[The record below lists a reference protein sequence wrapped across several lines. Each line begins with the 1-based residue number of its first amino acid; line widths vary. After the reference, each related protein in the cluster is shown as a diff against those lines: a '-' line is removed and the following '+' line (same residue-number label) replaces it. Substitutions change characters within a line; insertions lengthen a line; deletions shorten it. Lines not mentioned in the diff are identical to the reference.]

1 MIDLRIWRA
10 ALLVAPVVIV
20 IAMFSLRSLPG
31 ALQSALPPDAFDAQA
46 AATLAGDL
54 AEAHPEPRPGSDQD
68 EALGRL
74 VQDRFAQIP
83 SVEVSEQ
90 TFSASYG
97 GEDVELRNLIAVL
110 PGQSERQIAV
120 LAHRDAA
127 AGSGAAS
134 STAATAALLE
144 LASALSGT
152 IHQKTLVFVSTDGGE
167 IGALG
172 ARRFAEDYS
181 EADLLDAVIVLSQP
195 ASPDPS
201 PPMVVP
207 WSTGTESGGIQLER
221 TANAIVSDQVGRP
234 AGDIGPLA
242 ELFRLALPSGLGE
255 QGPLVA
261 SGLDAVRLSS
271 AGERPLPP
279 DRDTTDGIEGDTIE
293 RFGRSALSLLLAI
306 DGAPGSLEHG
316 PSAYVGLAGN
326 VLPGWTLS
334 LLALSLLLAALA
346 PAAAGLA
353 RAANHPTEAARAI
366 GWALLR
372 AVPFAVAAV
381 VLYAFSLIGV
391 IRDPAFPFDPPAEE
405 VGRGG
410 TIATVVAILAF
421 AAAAFLLRPLLPPSG
436 RLAATAPAAA
446 LLLAAL
452 AAIGVWVVNPYLG
465 LLAGVGVQAW
475 VAAAATDR
483 GRLAAAGLI
492 ALGLIPALA
501 LLIDLA
507 GRFGTGAGVLGDILL
522 MFSDDQLSDRLV
534 VCAAVLGGA
543 ALAIVASRGPAP
555 SPETPQLK
563 LRALVERG
571 RELERRRT
579 AARANRRRG
588 PLARRRERRGERER
602 QRRERAERVREELE
616 QGVSPDADRKWTA
629 DEPEAEIVD
638 REYDRSENEPG
649 TGAAEAPADADEA
662 TTSRDP
668 GPAEAGDH
676 RDEPD
681 GGPDQDEPAR
691 DPRLWSKPEAST
703 SAPSRPCR
711 AAPWPARTAPT

>member
-10 ALLVAPVVIV
+10 ALLVAPAVIV
-20 IAMFSLRSLPG
+20 VAMFSLQSLPG
-31 ALQSALPPDAFDAQA
+31 ALEPALPPDAFDAE
-46 AATLAGDL
+46 AATTLTSDL

-68 EALGRL
+68 EALARL

-83 SVEVSEQ
+83 SVEVAEQ

-134 STAATAALLE
+134 STAATAVLLE

-152 IHQKTLVFVSTDGGE
+152 IHDKTLVFVSTDGGE

-181 EADLLDAVIVLSQP
+181 EADLVDAVIVLSQP
-195 ASPDPS
+195 ASPDPA

-207 WSTGTESGGIQLER
+207 WSTGDGSGGIQLER

-242 ELFRLALPSGLGE
+242 ELFRLALPSALGE
-255 QGPLVA
+255 QGPLVE

-279 DRDTTDGIEGDTIE
+279 DRDTIDGIEGDTIE
-293 RFGRSALSLLLAI
+293 RFGRSALSLLVAV
-306 DGAPGSLEHG
+306 DGAPGALEHG
-316 PSAYVGLAGN
+316 PGAYVGLAGN
-326 VLPGWTLS
+326 ILPGWTLS

-353 RAANHPTEAARAI
+353 RAANQPTEAARAI
-366 GWALLR
+366 GWAALR

-381 VLYAFSLIGV
+381 FLYAFSLFGV
-391 IRDPAFPFDPPAEE
+391 IAAPAFPFDPPAEE
-405 VGRGG
+405 LGRGG
-410 TIATVVAILAF
+410 TIATVVAVLAF
-421 AAAAFLLRPLLPPSG
+421 AAAAFLLRPLLPPAG

-452 AAIGVWVVNPYLG
+452 AAIGVWSVNPYLG
-465 LLAGVGVQAW
+465 LLAGVGLQAW
-475 VAAAATDR
+475 VAAAAAGR
-483 GRLAAAGLI
+483 GRLAAAGLV

-507 GRFGTGAGVLGDILL
+507 GRFGAGTGVLGDLLL

-534 VCAAVLGGA
+534 FYAAVLGGA
-543 ALAIVASRGPAP
+543 GLAIVASRGPAP
-555 SPETPQLK
+555 SPDTPQLK
-563 LRALVERG
+563 LRALVDRG
-571 RELERRRT
+571 RALEQRRS
-579 AARANRRRG
+579 AARAGGRRG
-588 PLARRRERRGERER
+588 PLARRRERRSERER
-602 QRRERAERVREELE
+602 QRRERAERAREELE
-616 QGVSPDADRKWTA
+616 TGVSPDADREWKA
-629 DEPEAEIVD
+629 SEPEPEIAD
-638 REYDRSENEPG
+638 REGDRPVEQPNGES
-649 TGAAEAPADADEA
+649 
-662 TTSRDP
+662 
-668 GPAEAGDH
+668 
-676 RDEPD
+676 
-681 GGPDQDEPAR
+681 DQDEPAR
-691 DPRLWSKPEAST
+691 DPRLWSKPGAST
-703 SAPSRPCR
+703 SAPSRPR
-711 AAPWPARTAPT
+711 RTARWPGRTAPI